1 VSYISGE
8 QSDTICKAITGASY
22 SKRKNYEDA
31 NEIVLK
37 FQRKILANGIGVKIE
52 HSDFERRTIHYFTER
67 IPDNEIK
74 TLSQIDEEF
83 KKIQPNLLGQICSIL
98 SKAIS
103 LYPEVAKTTA
113 ELPNM
118 ADFAIWGECIS
129 IVLGSKKGQ
138 FLADYIAR
146 LKSNSDLLNEN
157 NCIISFLEHVFE
169 GKTETEIINSNGR
182 WYGELERFAD
192 DENIDRKSRNFPKGA
207 NFLRSWIE
215 RSKPLLHQHNF
226 EVSFESNTTHNEFT
240 KHATLMK
247 VKQITC
253 QQEKLI

>member
-1 VSYISGE
+1 
-8 QSDTICKAITGASY
+8 
-22 SKRKNYEDA
+22 
-31 NEIVLK
+31 
-37 FQRKILANGIGVKIE
+37 
-52 HSDFERRTIHYFTER
+52 
-67 IPDNEIK
+67 
-74 TLSQIDEEF
+74 
-83 KKIQPNLLGQICSIL
+83 
-98 SKAIS
+98 
-103 LYPEVAKTTA
+103 
-113 ELPNM
+113 M

-138 FLADYIAR
+138 FLADYKSR

-247 VKQITC
+247 VKRKKS